1 MEEDLKKKAILS
13 LGGAVLLPEGYEPSV
28 RISHSTAGP
37 GAGFGA
43 IGFKFNGFSVKKPIS
58 HEKGEFELHQREDG
72 SLFLTHGGEPFID
85 NIEVEPI
92 VRHCPRQAF
101 FTLDPRC
108 MYHCAYCSSP
118 LLDPKEDKHL
128 TTERIMEMIHESMK
142 TQEVDCISFTSGV
155 VGSID
160 ETVNRFVDV
169 IKAVRNEYPDIP
181 IGVEPYVSSEEHV
194 RRLKE
199 AGADEIKLNVECCN
213 RELFEKICPDLDYD
227 NIWLMLESAVKIF
240 GKGKVISNII
250 YGFGESDDEIEDVLN
265 RLCSMGVVPGVRALR
280 INNYNR
286 ENLTKALGNTPEKTV
301 AERALKIAK
310 MQKQAMVRNGMDS
323 MTSKTMCM
331 GCTCCD
337 IVPFVDF

>member
-1 MEEDLKKKAILS
+1 MEENLKKKAILA
-13 LGGAVLLPEGYEPSV
+13 LGGGVLLPEGFDPKV

-43 IGFKFNGFSVKKPIS
+43 IGFKFEGFSVKKPIS
-58 HEKGEFELHQREDG
+58 YEKGEFELHQRTDG
-72 SLFLTHGGEPFID
+72 SLYLTHGGEPFID
-85 NIEVEPI
+85 SIEIEPI

-118 LLDPKEDKHL
+118 LLKEDKHL
-128 TTERIMEMIHESMK
+128 STERIMEMIRESTA

-155 VGSID
+155 VGSVE
-160 ETVNRFVDV
+160 ETICRFEDV
-169 IKAVRNEYPDIP
+169 IKAVKKEYPDMP
-181 IGVEPYVSSEEHV
+181 IGVEPYVSSKEQIE
-194 RRLKE
+194 RLKK
-199 AGADEIKLNVECCN
+199 AGAGEIKLNIECCN
-213 RELFEKICPDLDYD
+213 RELFERICPDLDYD
-227 NIWLMLESAVKIF
+227 GIFEMLGYAVEIF

-250 YGFGESDDEIEDVLN
+250 YGFGESDEELNDTLN
-265 RLCSMGVVPGVRALR
+265 RLCSMGVIPGVRALR
-280 INNYNR
+280 INSFNR
-286 ENLTKALGNTPEKTV
+286 ENLTKALGKLPEKTT
-301 AERALKIAK
+301 ADRALKIAR
-310 MQKQAMVRNGMDS
+310 MQKQAMIDNGMNS

>member
-1 MEEDLKKKAILS
+1 MEEDLKKKVILS
-13 LGGAVLLPEGYEPSV
+13 LGGAVLLPEGYDPGV
-28 RISHSTAGP
+28 RVSRSTAGP

-58 HEKGEFELHQREDG
+58 YEKGEFELHQRDDRT
-72 SLFLTHGGEPFID
+72 LFLTHNGEPFID
-85 NIEVEPI
+85 RIEVEPI

-118 LLDPKEDKHL
+118 LLDPKDDKHL
-128 TTERIMEMIHESMK
+128 TVDRIMDMIHESMA
-142 TQEVDCISFTSGV
+142 TQQVDCISFTSGV

-160 ETVNRFVDV
+160 DTVDRFIDV
-169 IKAVRNEYPDIP
+169 VKAVRSEYPDIP
-181 IGVEPYVSSEEHV
+181 IGVEPYVSSEEHI

-199 AGADEIKLNVECCN
+199 AGADEIKLNIECCD
-213 RELFEKICPDLDYD
+213 EMLFKAVCPDLDY
-227 NIWLMLESAVKIF
+227 NGIYRMLECAVGIF
-240 GKGKVISNII
+240 GRGKVVSNII
-250 YGFGESDDEIEDVLN
+250 YGFGESDDEIGKTLD
-265 RLCSMGVVPGVRALR
+265 RLCSIGVIPGVRALR
-280 INNYNR
+280 INDYNR
-286 ENLTKALGNTPEKTV
+286 ENLVKALGALPDEIT
-301 AERALKIAK
+301 ADRALKIAG
-310 MQKQAMVRNGMDS
+310 MQKQAMLKYGMDS